1 MPYIHRD
8 EYGNIQALSAQPGDS
23 GEFVAPTNPAVLR
36 FLMQTSTI
44 AGAEAQ
50 LSDDHLVLQQ
60 ADLDLI
66 RVIEDVIELLIDKN
80 VFMFSDLPLPVQQKL
95 LNKRGHRQRLSGVGG
110 GLLTGEDD
118 IL

>member
-1 MPYIHRD
+1 MPYIQRD
-8 EYGNIQALSAQPGDS
+8 EYGNIQALSAQPSDG
-23 GEFVAPTNPAVLR
+23 GEFMAPTNPAVLR
-36 FLMQTSTI
+36 FLMQTATTQ
-44 AGAEAQ
+44 GAEA
-50 LSDDHLVLQQ
+50 LMSEDHLVLQQ

-80 VFMFSDLPLPVQQKL
+80 VFMFSELPLPVQQKL
-95 LNKRGHRQRLSGVGG
+95 LNKRGHRQRLSGAGG